1 MRIASILTATLTYL
15 ILGGC
20 NRNENSTA
28 ESGNTVETDLS
39 LSTDADGS
47 FSDSAMYP
55 YLKALVGQLELTD
68 DGRAYRYF
76 NEDKTRY
83 RLFPDTLLNLENKRV
98 IVMFRCVSGDD
109 PCCHA
114 EAARF
119 QLVEYHTIGK
129 KPSVLRQSN
138 LLPVYSP
145 WCDKLS
151 PTLIRLKGIPHLFFE
166 MSDGHQESS
175 REEYWMISLSDRNF
189 GATVWKDVIYTSGL
203 KEGHRDDIGVFPVEE
218 MEAFVEFDSSRCEE
232 GIWAVTI
239 SKTITKRLSNA
250 CLGEPSPESEER
262 VRNTPPVVRDTKNR
276 VEYRLDAI
284 GRLVEIEI

>member
-1 MRIASILTATLTYL
+1 
-15 ILGGC
+15 LGGC
-20 NRNENSTA
+20 NRNANSTA

-47 FSDSAMYP
+47 FSDSAMHP
-55 YLKALVGQLELTD
+55 YLEALEWKLELRD
-68 DGRAYRYF
+68 DGIAYRYF
-76 NEDKTRY
+76 NEDTTRY
-83 RLFPDTLLNLENKRV
+83 RLFPDTLFNLENKRV
-98 IVMFRCVSGDD
+98 IMMFRCVPGDD

-129 KPSVLRQSN
+129 KPRVLRQSS

-151 PTLIRLKGIPHLFFE
+151 PTLIRLKGIPHLFFK

-232 GIWAVTI
+232 GIWALTI
-239 SKTITKRLSNA
+239 SKIITKRLSNV

-262 VRNTPPVVRDTKNR
+262 VRNTPPVAKESEDMR
-276 VEYRLDAI
+276 VYRMDGE
-284 GRLVEIEI
+284 GRLVEENISFLFASQDATDDDG